1 MSKEKKIE
9 IYQNESKKQIITTF
23 FLDSVSAGF
32 PSPATD
38 YMENKLDL
46 NEYLIKH
53 PAATFIVKASGTSMS
68 QAGILSGD
76 LLIVDRSIS
85 PSNDNIVI
93 ASIFGDLTV
102 KKILKKKKSLF
113 LISANDEYPSIEVKE
128 TLDSINTMWHY
139 FEGYAEDDYGVK
151 ELLFKYRF
159 LDDTS
164 KWVSDLVQLTNKS
177 NKQGFSY
184 AVNFQSLGLKYGFGL
199 EYFFEVWDNDGI
211 KVVA

>member
-46 NEYLIKH
+46 NEYLIEH

-128 TLDSINTMWHY
+128 EMECFIW
-139 FEGYAEDDYGVK
+139 GVVTYVIHK
-151 ELLFKYRF
+151 
-159 LDDTS
+159 TT
-164 KWVSDLVQLTNKS
+164 V
-177 NKQGFSY
+177 
-184 AVNFQSLGLKYGFGL
+184 
-199 EYFFEVWDNDGI
+199 
-211 KVVA
+211 